1 MDVSKGTQPV
11 SSHRKRDPPTYATAP
26 PASAFQSWWKPRW
39 WQTQSIITAIHGPA
53 SHLSLTRSQPARRAL
68 SINTAIHV
76 LKNPDRTQ
84 QGLYASTLSSYS
96 FYIQLSLSQF
106 TLNLQSSV
114 WQTRSCKEER
124 APCRV
129 LRPISMDRAEQT
141 HCCLAY
147 CLERPLNPTEIW
159 AKSNLYFGPEVTGT
173 VQELPKASSRPMQHK
188 VSIRL
193 SAAAPNPAAA
203 TMSQPPPQGG
213 HYQHVASQRGG
224 NSRTGKWRM
233 EKSNE
238 KYTAAGQ
245 WDLIFKSNLS
255 LCSQWERNATICMT
269 RAKWTE

>member
-124 APCRV
+124 ELLAESSDLSPWTELNKPTAAWPTVLNALSTPLKYGPRATCTLAQRSVGQCRSCLKQEAGPCSTKWASGSAQQ
-129 LRPISMDRAEQT
+129 PQT
-141 HCCLAY
+141 QL
-147 CLERPLNPTEIW
+147 
-159 AKSNLYFGPEVTGT
+159 
-173 VQELPKASSRPMQHK
+173 
-188 VSIRL
+188 
-193 SAAAPNPAAA
+193 
-203 TMSQPPPQGG
+203 QPPCP
-213 HYQHVASQRGG
+213 
-224 NSRTGKWRM
+224 
-233 EKSNE
+233 
-238 KYTAAGQ
+238 
-245 WDLIFKSNLS
+245 S
-255 LCSQWERNATICMT
+255 LLPREGIIST
-269 RAKWTE
+269 